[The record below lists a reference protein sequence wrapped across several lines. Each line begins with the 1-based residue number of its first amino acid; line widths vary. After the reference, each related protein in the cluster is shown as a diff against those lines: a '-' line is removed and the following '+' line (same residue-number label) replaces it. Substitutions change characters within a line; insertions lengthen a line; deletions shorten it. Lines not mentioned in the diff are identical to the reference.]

1 MNNAISSLRILP
13 AAAETA
19 LRSTGASAG
28 AASSSAAGSGF
39 DTDTEVQPEFS
50 DVLHSA
56 LDDMQKL
63 QGAAETKVAGV
74 LDGTGTD
81 VHSALIAVEKAD
93 LSFQLMMQVRNKIVS
108 AYQEIS
114 RMQF

>member
-1 MNNAISSLRILP
+1 MNSAIASLRILP
-13 AAAETA
+13 AETDLAA
-19 LRSTGASAG
+19 LSPSP
-28 AASSSAAGSGF
+28 SSEPGF
-39 DTDTEVQPEFS
+39 R

-56 LDDMQKL
+56 IDEIQQLEGQA
-63 QGAAETKVAGV
+63 QAKVAGV
-74 LDGTGTD
+74 LEGNGAD

-108 AYQEIS
+108 AYEEIS

>member
-1 MNNAISSLRILP
+1 MNGPIPSSSLRILP
-13 AAAETA
+13 AELDNGSFASQAP
-19 LRSTGASAG
+19 SGA
-28 AASSSAAGSGF
+28 GF
-39 DTDTEVQPEFS
+39 RE
-50 DVLHSA
+50 VLHNA
-56 LDDMQKL
+56 IGDL
-63 QGAAETKVAGV
+63 QQLEGEAQNQIAGV
-74 LDGTGTD
+74 LEGNGAD

>member
-1 MNNAISSLRILP
+1 MNAAISSLRILP
-13 AAAETA
+13 AE
-19 LRSTGASAG
+19 ASPASLSPAG
-28 AASSSAAGSGF
+28 GSEPGF
-39 DTDTEVQPEFS
+39 R

-56 LDDMQKL
+56 IDDIQQL
-63 QGAAETKVAGV
+63 EGQAETKVAGV
-74 LDGTGTD
+74 IEGNGAD

-108 AYQEIS
+108 AYEEIS